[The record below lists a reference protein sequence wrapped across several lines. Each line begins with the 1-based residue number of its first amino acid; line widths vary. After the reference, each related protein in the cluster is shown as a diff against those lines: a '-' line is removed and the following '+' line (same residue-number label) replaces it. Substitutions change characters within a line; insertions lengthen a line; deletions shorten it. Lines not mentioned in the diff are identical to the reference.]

1 MAFAEMEI
9 ITLYFLTVLLYNI
22 KKHYGCENMRFCDRL
37 NEYIETLD
45 CTAKELSE
53 FSGISAATVS
63 RYRSGRAAARCRKQ
77 RPFHPL

>member
-1 MAFAEMEI
+1 MAFAGMEI

-53 FSGISAATVS
+53 LSGISAATVS
-63 RYRSGRAAARCRKQ
+63 RYDRESGCPMPKA